1 MEMILSRLFRRK
13 EKQPIDRAKLPRLNL
28 PYDNQ
33 YEFSS
38 HANMSPFELVYVASE
53 EDEQLNELF
62 VNHMDYFCQWA
73 EQLKM
78 KVVYLPTLY
87 QKLMSEDVIG
97 YRDPSKKAMPDMS
110 LLVGNDYML
119 KYLNHPEDREKMK
132 SGFLWTEH
140 QIRNDY
146 GVDTYIF
153 YFFPLTTKSPMPI
166 KQQLEDIYESIA
178 QHASWLHSDVRYM
191 KAMEPELKGERNF
204 ADANFRPQNSRFGM
218 ESTDD
223 LLEEIRARVSE
234 LRQRNIAE
242 HILEELIHP
251 QDEPSKMR
259 ITKDYSIVLQD
270 FDNMEIKM
278 EPLAKAVYLLFL
290 NHPKGIRFKDLPDYR
305 KELTNIYMKLKPGG
319 LTEKAIKSIED
330 VTNPILNS
338 INEKC
343 ARIRGAFV
351 REFDNHIARYYY
363 IDGLRG
369 EKKKVSLPRKLLIWE

>member
-1 MEMILSRLFRRK
+1 MILSRLFRRK
-13 EKQPIDRAKLPRLNL
+13 DKKPIDWAKLPRLNL
-28 PYDNQ
+28 TYDNQ

-38 HANMSPFELVYVASE
+38 LANMSPFELVYVASE
-53 EDEQLNELF
+53 EDEQLNEMF
-62 VNHMDYFCQWA
+62 VNHMGYFSQWA

-87 QKLMSEDVIG
+87 QKLMSEDVLR
-97 YRDPSKKAMPDMS
+97 YRDPSKTVMPDTS
-110 LLVGNDYML
+110 LSVGNDYLL
-119 KYLNHPEDREKMK
+119 KYLIHPEDREKMK
-132 SGFLWTEH
+132 SGFLWTNR
-140 QIRNDY
+140 QIRKGYDI
-146 GVDTYIF
+146 DTYIF
-153 YFFPLTTKSPMPI
+153 YFFPLTTKSPKPI
-166 KQQLEDIYESIA
+166 EQQLEDIRENIA
-178 QHASWLHSDVRYM
+178 KHASWLHSDVRYM

-204 ADANFRPQNSRFGM
+204 ADANFRPQNSRFGR

-223 LLEEIRARVSE
+223 LLEEIRARVNE
-234 LRQRNIAE
+234 LRQRDVAE

-251 QDEPSKMR
+251 QDEPSKML

-305 KELTNIYMKLKPGG
+305 KELTNIYLKLKPNG
-319 LTEKAIKSIED
+319 LTEKAVKSIED
-330 VTNPILNS
+330 VTNPTLNS

-351 REFDNHIARYYY
+351 REFDNHIARHYY

-369 EKKKVSLPRKLLIWE
+369 EKKKITLPRNLVIWE